1 MKYKSLLIRLTAA
14 EFIVTFCMAMSATEA
29 YGCHGVFIGSIV
41 ISLVWYI
48 IFLVAN
54 GVLG

>member
-1 MKYKSLLIRLTAA
+1 MKYKSLLIKLTAA
-14 EFIVTFCMAMSATEA
+14 EFIVTFCMALSAAEA
-29 YGCHGVFIGSIV
+29 YGCHGVFIWSIV

-54 GVLG
+54 GILG